1 MPSLSCC
8 RAYVYTRIS
17 SYQSLKS
24 SLLSSNPA
32 YLVGNSCLEQLCLLI
47 TIAEVLQMYALLLY
61 PRPSP
66 GKYEAVV
73 GRPFDRM
80 G

>member
-8 RAYVYTRIS
+8 RAYVYTRMS
-17 SYQSLKS
+17 SYQSLIS

-32 YLVGNSCLEQLCLLI
+32 CLVGNSCLEQLCLLI
-47 TIAEVLQMYALLLY
+47 AIAEVLQMYALLLY
-61 PRPSP
+61 LRPSP
-66 GKYEAVV
+66 EEYMAMV
-73 GRPFDRM
+73 GLPFDRM